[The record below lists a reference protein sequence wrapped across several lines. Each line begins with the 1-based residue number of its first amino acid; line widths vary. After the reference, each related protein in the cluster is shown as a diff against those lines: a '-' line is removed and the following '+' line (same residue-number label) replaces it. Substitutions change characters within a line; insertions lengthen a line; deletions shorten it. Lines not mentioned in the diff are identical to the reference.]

1 MVRPKK
7 QLGQHFLTDPS
18 IAKRITDSLKSDA
31 SQTVLEVGPGK
42 GILTSQIM
50 ERGFRRFI
58 PVEIDRESTAYL
70 LDQWPELSKELVS
83 QDFLSLDLSR
93 FGEASLAVIGNFPYN
108 ISGPIFFHIL
118 KHRDLV
124 GEVVGMVQREVA
136 ERIVAPPGSRT
147 YGILS
152 VLLRAYYDS
161 KILFRVK
168 PGSFFPPPKVTS
180 AVLRLA
186 RNRTETLDCN
196 EKLFFRLVK
205 MTFQQR
211 RKTIRNS
218 LKTILLNLSDDFWL
232 LSMRPEQLSVSE
244 FVELTNWVDSQL
256 EKDKDER

>member
-18 IAKRITDSLKSDA
+18 IAKRITDALQSGS

-42 GILTSQIM
+42 GILTRLIL

-58 PVEIDRESTAYL
+58 PVEIDRESTAFL
-70 LDQWPELSKELVS
+70 LRQWPELSDELVS
-83 QDFLSLDLSR
+83 QDFLTLDLHR
-93 FGEASLAVIGNFPYN
+93 FGEPSLAVIGNFPYN

-118 KHRDLV
+118 KHRDMV
-124 GEVVGMVQREVA
+124 HEVVGMVQREVA
-136 ERIVAPPGSRT
+136 ERIAAPPGSRT

-152 VLLRAYYDS
+152 VLLQAYYDS
-161 KILFRVK
+161 AILFRVK

-180 AVLRLA
+180 AVLHLT
-186 RNRTETLDCN
+186 RNRTDTLACN
-196 EKLFFRLVK
+196 EELFFRVVK
-205 MTFQQR
+205 TTFQQR

-218 LKTILLNLSDDFWL
+218 LRTILLTLSDDFRL

-244 FVELTNWVDSQL
+244 FVELTNWVDRQR
-256 EKDKDER
+256 ETG